1 MKKFLWIVCTSTLM
15 VSLTA
20 CSTKFDGSRTGN
32 DSEFI
37 MEYSVLNTTDRQDLI
52 AESGDTIS
60 GKMIVNKGSLSIKIK
75 KDGEEPVYES
85 SISASDEFA
94 VEIDES
100 GTYTVEVT
108 GKGAKGSVSFTVESD
123 DAQSEDTAGTA
134 DIIETEDTAETE
146 DIAEAED
153 IPEAEDIA
161 EAEDTIETAV
171 ALSEYYQEE
180 YSNPI
185 DAYFLPRIEN
195 ASCEAERRQMQD
207 TYRGVW
213 KTEFEN
219 VMAWMQDKCVYQE
232 DKDNLLLF
240 EESVDSLIETTYT
253 VWMVTDYELPPS
265 SDGRKSW
272 GNGTRSAWNQ
282 KEGEIYRDVSMK
294 LAGDTYIFMERDYS
308 LELYE

>member
-1 MKKFLWIVCTSTLM
+1 MKKFLWIVCTSALM

-20 CSTKFDGSRTGN
+20 CGTKFDGSRTGN
-32 DSEFI
+32 DREFI

-85 SISASDEFA
+85 SISAFDEFA

-123 DAQSEDTAGTA
+123 DAQSEDTAETE
-134 DIIETEDTAETE
+134 DTTKTEDTAETE
-146 DIAEAED
+146 DITETA
-153 IPEAEDIA
+153 
-161 EAEDTIETAV
+161 DTIETAV

-232 DKDNLLLF
+232 DIDNLLLF

>member
-1 MKKFLWIVCTSTLM
+1 MDVQLKKSEREVIRFMKKFLWIVCTSALM

-20 CSTKFDGSRTGN
+20 CGTKFDGSRTGN
-32 DSEFI
+32 NSEFI

-60 GKMIVNKGSLSIKIK
+60 GKMIVNRGSLSIKIK

-85 SISASDEFA
+85 RISASDEFA

-123 DAQSEDTAGTA
+123 DAQSEDTV
-134 DIIETEDTAETE
+134 ETEDTAET
-146 DIAEAED
+146 
-153 IPEAEDIA
+153 
-161 EAEDTIETAV
+161 EDTIETAV

-253 VWMVTDYELPPS
+253 VWMVTDYELPPG

-294 LAGDTYIFMERDYS
+294 LVDDTYIFMERDYS